1 MPTGVHPIKNKD
13 DLDFAVKLTHDEHW
27 YYTHLEIG
35 RMLELDPDGSFVF
48 EDRGKRLGFITTVSY
63 GRTGVVGH
71 LIVAHE
77 ARRKKIGETLLKEAV
92 EYLEGRGVDSIMLY
106 SSGDGQKLYSRHGFT
121 ARRPA
126 LVLHTKLEK
135 SHIAAKGRTCDP
147 MTPKDLPNVIEM
159 DNELFG
165 DDRSRVMKVIYRD
178 YPQGAFKLE
187 RDGRLVGFI
196 MGRPD
201 HVGYDLG
208 PWACVSKDPR
218 DAESLF
224 DSLLPVLGQGVLYI
238 GTFPGNAHAVR
249 IFTRIPKIFELP
261 VPLMIKGRDR
271 YPGSDK
277 VYAVAA
283 MELG

>member
-1 MPTGVHPIKNKD
+1 MHVVKD
-13 DLDFAVKLTHDEHW
+13 KGDLDYAVKLTHDEHW

-35 RMLELDPDGSFVF
+35 RMLELDPEGSFVF
-48 EDRGKRLGFITTVSY
+48 EERGKRLGFITTVSY

-71 LIVAHE
+71 LIVSHD
-77 ARRKKIGETLLKEAV
+77 ARRRKIGETLLKEAI

-121 ARRPA
+121 VRQPA
-126 LVLHTKLEK
+126 LVLHTRLEK
-135 SHIAAKGRTCDP
+135 GNIRTKELKCDP
-147 MTPKDLPNVIEM
+147 MTAKDLPAVIEM

-165 DDRSRVMKVIYRD
+165 DDRSRVMKIMYRD

-208 PWACVSKDPR
+208 PWACVSKDPH
-218 DAESLF
+218 DAEALF
-224 DSLLPVLGQGVLYI
+224 ESLLHVLGQGVLYI
-238 GTFPGNAHAVR
+238 GTFPKNDHAVR

-261 VPLMIKGRDR
+261 VPLMIKGKDR